1 MRVRV
6 PLEEPLLGVDD
17 WRVEVD
23 DSVEVVRVLDGVV
36 VRVVLVVRP
45 ERSVERIWVR
55 VVPDELTRVE
65 IVVVVVGVAVVA
77 EVRDELEVLDEPDV
91 LEVVEELDEL
101 EEPEVLE
108 VLDVLEELDELG
120 VVALVEL
127 VRPEVVVEVVEPVEV
142 VVDWVELL
150 ERDGV
155 GVPDVRVVLAAAASR
170 RSAALRTVRCVE
182 LWAAPGVLSIGVA
195 VYTRELRLVNEFC
208 GYCCS

>member
-1 MRVRV
+1 
-6 PLEEPLLGVDD
+6 
-17 WRVEVD
+17 
-23 DSVEVVRVLDGVV
+23 VV
-36 VRVVLVVRP
+36 
-45 ERSVERIWVR
+45 
-55 VVPDELTRVE
+55 
-65 IVVVVVGVAVVA
+65 

-127 VRPEVVVEVVEPVEV
+127 VRPEVVVEPVEV

-182 LWAAPGVLSIGVA
+182 LWAAPGVLFIGVA
-195 VYTRELRLVNEFC
+195 V
-208 GYCCS
+208 

>member
-1 MRVRV
+1 M
-6 PLEEPLLGVDD
+6 DD

-23 DSVEVVRVLDGVV
+23 DSVEVVRVVGSVV

-65 IVVVVVGVAVVA
+65 IVVVVVGVAVVV

-120 VVALVEL
+120 VVVALVEL

-195 VYTRELRLVNEFC
+195 V
-208 GYCCS
+208 

>member
-1 MRVRV
+1 
-6 PLEEPLLGVDD
+6 
-17 WRVEVD
+17 VD

-55 VVPDELTRVE
+55 VVPDGLTRVE
-65 IVVVVVGVAVVA
+65 IVVVVVGVAVVV

-127 VRPEVVVEVVEPVEV
+127 VRPEVVVEPVEV

-182 LWAAPGVLSIGVA
+182 LWAAPGVLFIGVA
-195 VYTRELRLVNEFC
+195 V
-208 GYCCS
+208 

>member
-23 DSVEVVRVLDGVV
+23 VEGVEVRD
-36 VRVVLVVRP
+36 VLVVRP
-45 ERSVERIWVR
+45 ELSVERIWVR
-55 VVPDELTRVE
+55 VVPDELTRVD
-65 IVVVVVGVAVVA
+65 IVVVVAGLVGVTVV
-77 EVRDELEVLDEPDV
+77 V
-91 LEVVEELDEL
+91 
-101 EEPEVLE
+101 E
-108 VLDVLEELDELG
+108 VLDVLEELEGLVVLDDLEVLDE
-120 VVALVEL
+120 VVALV
-127 VRPEVVVEVVEPVEV
+127 V
-142 VVDWVELL
+142 VVDLDVLDVLDVLVVPVELF

-195 VYTRELRLVNEFC
+195 V
-208 GYCCS
+208 

>member
-1 MRVRV
+1 M
-6 PLEEPLLGVDD
+6 DD

-120 VVALVEL
+120 VVVALVEL
-127 VRPEVVVEVVEPVEV
+127 VRPEVVVEPVEV

-170 RSAALRTVRCVE
+170 RSAALRTVRWVE
-182 LWAAPGVLSIGVA
+182 LWAAPGVLFIGVA
-195 VYTRELRLVNEFC
+195 V
-208 GYCCS
+208 

>member
-1 MRVRV
+1 M
-6 PLEEPLLGVDD
+6 DD

-23 DSVEVVRVLDGVV
+23 DSVEVVRVVDGVV

-65 IVVVVVGVAVVA
+65 IVVVVVGVAVVV

-120 VVALVEL
+120 VVVALVEL

-155 GVPDVRVVLAAAASR
+155 GVLDVRVVLAAAASR

-195 VYTRELRLVNEFC
+195 V
-208 GYCCS
+208 

>member
-120 VVALVEL
+120 VVVALVEL
-127 VRPEVVVEVVEPVEV
+127 VRPEVVVEPVEV

-170 RSAALRTVRCVE
+170 RSAALRTVRWVE
-182 LWAAPGVLSIGVA
+182 LWAAPGVLFIGVA
-195 VYTRELRLVNEFC
+195 V
-208 GYCCS
+208 

>member
-120 VVALVEL
+120 VVVALVEL

-195 VYTRELRLVNEFC
+195 V
-208 GYCCS
+208 

>member
-23 DSVEVVRVLDGVV
+23 DSVEVVRVVDGVV

-55 VVPDELTRVE
+55 VVPDGLTRVE
-65 IVVVVVGVAVVA
+65 IVVVVVGVAVVV

-120 VVALVEL
+120 VVVALVEL

-182 LWAAPGVLSIGVA
+182 LWAAPGVLPIVVA
-195 VYTRELRLVNEFC
+195 V
-208 GYCCS
+208 

>member
-23 DSVEVVRVLDGVV
+23 DSVEVVRVVGGVV

-65 IVVVVVGVAVVA
+65 IVVVVVGVAVVV

-127 VRPEVVVEVVEPVEV
+127 VRPEVVVEPVEV

-182 LWAAPGVLSIGVA
+182 LWAAPGVLFIGVA
-195 VYTRELRLVNEFC
+195 V
-208 GYCCS
+208 

>member
-55 VVPDELTRVE
+55 VVPDGLTRVE
-65 IVVVVVGVAVVA
+65 IVVVVVGVAVVV

-120 VVALVEL
+120 VVVALVEL
-127 VRPEVVVEVVEPVEV
+127 VRPEVVVEPVEV

-182 LWAAPGVLSIGVA
+182 LWAAPGVLFIGVA
-195 VYTRELRLVNEFC
+195 V
-208 GYCCS
+208 

>member
-1 MRVRV
+1 M
-6 PLEEPLLGVDD
+6 DD

-23 DSVEVVRVLDGVV
+23 DSVEVVRVLGGVV

-120 VVALVEL
+120 VVVALVEL
-127 VRPEVVVEVVEPVEV
+127 VRPEVVVEPVEV

-195 VYTRELRLVNEFC
+195 V
-208 GYCCS
+208 